1 MPEGTNIATQITR
14 ITNDRNTI
22 RNKMIDFGLAES
34 TANLDAL
41 ATAVSGIA
49 NCGAVSATVQ
59 EGDTYTIP
67 KGYHNGSGTVSGVA
81 GGGNYKLQS
90 KQVTPTKAQQNVTP
104 DAGYYGLSD
113 VTVAAIPQ
121 AYQDVS
127 TVTATAKDVLANKV
141 IVTADGTVTTGTMP
155 NNGAVAQK
163 LDGETTSYTV
173 PAGYHDGK
181 GTVSVTVE
189 TKSATPTKEEQTVTP
204 TEGSLLSSVTV
215 GAIPA
220 EYVDTTDGTA
230 TAAQIL
236 TGRTAYVAGEK
247 VTGTMP
253 NNSPAATVLDTET
266 ASYTIPAGYHDGT
279 GSVSLSLETK
289 SATPTKAQQTIE
301 PSEGKVLSRVTVE
314 AIPAQYVD
322 TSSGTAAAG
331 DILTGKTAFVNGV
344 AVTGSMPNNGATN
357 LTIDGMQAT
366 SVSVPAGY
374 TTGGTVSLTDSIE
387 EALAAI

>member
-14 ITNDRNTI
+14 IANDRNTI

-41 ATAVSGIA
+41 ATAVSGIT
-49 NCGAVSATVQ
+49 NNGAVSAQVK
-59 EGDTYTIP
+59 EGETYTIP

-81 GGGNYKLQS
+81 GGGNYNLQS
-90 KQVTPTKAQQNVTP
+90 KSITPTKSQQNVTP
-104 DAGYYGLSD
+104 DEGYYGLSD
-113 VTVAAIPQ
+113 VTVQAIPQ
-121 AYQDVS
+121 AYQDVTS
-127 TVTATAKDVLANKV
+127 VTAVAGDVLANKV
-141 IVTADGTVTTGTMP
+141 IVGADGSIITGTMP

-189 TKSATPTKEEQTVTP
+189 TKSATPTKEEQTITP

-253 NNSPAATVLDTET
+253 NNSPAATVLDAET

-279 GSVSLSLETK
+279 GSVSLSPETK

-301 PSEGKVLSRVTVE
+301 PSEGKVLSAVTVE

-331 DILTGKTAFVNGV
+331 DILTGKTAFVNGSAV
-344 AVTGSMPNNGATN
+344 AGSMPNNGATN

-374 TTGGTVSLTDSIE
+374 TTGGTVSLTSSIE